1 MAQASAL
8 GNFRRRPAMSAAPGS
23 GWLGALLTLE
33 AWLDRR
39 SQRHALRELDD
50 HMLRDIGVS
59 RASAEHEAGK
69 PFWR

>member
-8 GNFRRRPAMSAAPGS
+8 GNLRRQPTSTAAPGRR
-23 GWLGALLTLE
+23 WLDALLTLE

-39 SQRHALRELDD
+39 EQRHALRGLDD
-50 HMLRDIGVS
+50 HMLRDIGLS
-59 RASAEHEAGK
+59 RSAAEHEAGK